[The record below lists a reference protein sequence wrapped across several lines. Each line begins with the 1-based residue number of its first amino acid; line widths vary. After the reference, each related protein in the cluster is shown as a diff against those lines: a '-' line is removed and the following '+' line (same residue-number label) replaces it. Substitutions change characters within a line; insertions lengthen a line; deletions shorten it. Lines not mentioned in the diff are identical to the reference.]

1 MMETRK
7 VLLRKDVD
15 ETNVVLLLDDDKRDT
30 LLAYF
35 LDYFSDDLAR
45 SYTDELMSNDY
56 LSLGDMSCTQY
67 EIQCI

>member
-1 MMETRK
+1 METRK

-15 ETNVVLLLDDDKRDT
+15 GTNVVLLLDDKRDT
-30 LLAYF
+30 LLTYF
-35 LDYFSDDLAR
+35 LDYFSDDLAQ

>member
-1 MMETRK
+1 METRK
-7 VLLRKDVD
+7 VLLREDVD
-15 ETNVVLLLDDDKRDT
+15 GTNVVLLLDDDKRDT

>member
-1 MMETRK
+1 METRK
-7 VLLRKDVD
+7 VLLREDVD
-15 ETNVVLLLDDDKRDT
+15 GTNVVLLLDDDKRDT

-56 LSLGDMSCTQY
+56 LSLGDMSCTRY
-67 EIQCI
+67 EIQSM

>member
-1 MMETRK
+1 M
-7 VLLRKDVD
+7 LLRKDVD
-15 ETNVVLLLDDDKRDT
+15 GTNVVLLLDDKRDT

-56 LSLGDMSCTQY
+56 LSLGDMSCTRY
-67 EIQCI
+67 ETQSM